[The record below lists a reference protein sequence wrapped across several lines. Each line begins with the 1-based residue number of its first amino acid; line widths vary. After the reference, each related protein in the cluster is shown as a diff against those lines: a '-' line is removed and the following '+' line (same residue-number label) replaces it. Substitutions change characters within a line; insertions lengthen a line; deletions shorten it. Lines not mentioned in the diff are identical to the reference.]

1 MGPMPDL
8 DLIPRKQPQQTRSR
22 KTMQRVLEEA
32 EALLVKVGVDG
43 FNTNILAER
52 AKVGVRGIY
61 RYYPNKWAILVE
73 LVDRSYAREREWVG
87 HLGTLKPGDDWRSAT
102 DRMID
107 GFFAGASSSPSY
119 AVLRAACQVS
129 PQLREVEARNILQF
143 EADVA
148 LTLTTLGMRADPRSL
163 RIMAQ
168 IVIEVSGRL
177 IDLALKADDPA
188 EAALLVGELKR
199 MLHNLLAPCL
209 PG

>member
-1 MGPMPDL
+1 MPDL

-22 KTMQRVLEEA
+22 ETMQRVLEEA
-32 EALLVKVGVDG
+32 EALLVELGVDG

-52 AKVGVRGIY
+52 AGVGVRAIY

-102 DRMID
+102 DSMIN
-107 GFFAGASSSPSY
+107 GFFAGASSSSSY

-148 LTLTTLGMRADPRSL
+148 RTLTALGMTTDPRRL
-163 RIMAQ
+163 RIVAQ

-177 IDLALKADDPA
+177 IDLALKASDPA
-188 EAALLVGELKR
+188 EAALLLGELKR
-199 MLHNLLAPCL
+199 MLHDLLAPYL

>member
-1 MGPMPDL
+1 MPDL
-8 DLIPRKQPQQTRSR
+8 DLIPRKLPQQSRSR
-22 KTMQRVLEEA
+22 ETMQRVLDMA
-32 EALLVKVGVDG
+32 ETLLVELGVDG
-43 FNTNILAER
+43 FNTNVLADR
-52 AKVGVRGIY
+52 ASVGVRAIY

-87 HLGTLKPGDDWRSAT
+87 HLGALKPGDDWRHAT

-129 PQLREVEARNILQF
+129 PQLRAVETRNTARF
-143 EADVA
+143 EADLAETLVA
-148 LTLTTLGMRADPRSL
+148 LGMTDEPRRL
-163 RIMAQ
+163 RMMAQ

-177 IDLALKADDPA
+177 IDLALKADEPA
-188 EAALLVGELKR
+188 EAALLLGELKR
-199 MLHNLLAPCL
+199 MLHDLLGPHL